1 MFMEQ
6 LTNQITKYTAWNRA
20 LLTKRIFAQPT
31 KILHFTDS
39 TQVYYRVY
47 EIQPMNLL
55 LNHKIKFYILT

>member
-6 LTNQITKYTAWNRA
+6 LTNQTIKSIAWNRA
-20 LLTKRIFAQPT
+20 LLSKLIFVQPT

-39 TQVYYRVY
+39 AQVYCRVY

-55 LNHKIKFYILT
+55 LNHKIKVYILT

>member
-6 LTNQITKYTAWNRA
+6 LTNQITKSTAWNRA
-20 LLTKRIFAQPT
+20 LFSKLIFVQPT

-55 LNHKIKFYILT
+55 LNHKIKVYNLT